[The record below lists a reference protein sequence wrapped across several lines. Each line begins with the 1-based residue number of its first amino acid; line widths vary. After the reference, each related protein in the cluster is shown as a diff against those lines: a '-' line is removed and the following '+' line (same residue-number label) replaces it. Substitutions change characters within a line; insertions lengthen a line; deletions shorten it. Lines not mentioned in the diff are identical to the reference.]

1 MASSWR
7 ARQRMLLSHPLLL
20 LLLFL
25 ITPRRARAALASKG
39 LSVKASITSGSK
51 RGKLAVVEPGQAF
64 TLNVL
69 VRKRFKSDPAV
80 LVITAPDG
88 ALYQRPSNTLP
99 WDPVVEPQ
107 ADGSSTLTW
116 NLSAFPLKKL
126 NLQIDMAA
134 DRCACPA
141 SLAFQIAVSENPSAG
156 STSGRAWGVNK
167 ARNDKGK
174 SARATVS
181 VKGGL
186 SASQLAGI
194 NRALTAPCNI
204 IGCDQCNDDA
214 SACLRCLDPTV
225 WMLSNGTCGTW
236 S

>member
-1 MASSWR
+1 
-7 ARQRMLLSHPLLL
+7 MLLSHPMLLL

-25 ITPRRARAALASKG
+25 ISPRRVAALASKGPSVKASKG

-80 LVITAPDG
+80 LVINAPDG
-88 ALYQRPSNTLP
+88 ALYQGPSNTLP
-99 WDPVVEPQ
+99 WDPVEESQ
-107 ADGSSTLTW
+107 ADGSSKLTW
-116 NLSAFPLKKL
+116 DLSAFPLKKIY
-126 NLQIDMAA
+126 LQIDMAA

-141 SLAFQIAVSENPSAG
+141 SLAFEIAVSENPLAG
-156 STSGRAWGVNK
+156 STWGRTWGTGK
-167 ARNDKGK
+167 ARNDKRK
-174 SARATVS
+174 STRLTVH
-181 VKGGL
+181 VNGGL

-225 WMLSNGTCGTW
+225 WTLSNGTCGKC